1 MTETGQ
7 EPANRRKVAIRE
19 HGDKFAG
26 ERRSWVRR
34 TGYFHDSDAD
44 YMRFLVPE
52 NARVLDIGC
61 GTGDL
66 LAALKPSHG
75 VGVDISPGMI
85 RVADECHPDL
95 TFIEGDIEDPTT
107 LKAIAGEP
115 FDFIV
120 LSDTIGVL
128 SDIQRTLESLTGLCH
143 PDTRIIVSYYNYAW
157 SPILKLLQLLGL
169 KMPQVELNY
178 LPPADT
184 AHMMDLAGFEMVKQE
199 WRTLLPVRLFGLGP
213 LINRYLG
220 SMPYIRRLGLRNF
233 SVARPM
239 ALAPLPPQTVSVI
252 IPCRNEKGN
261 VEQALK
267 RLPKFGKDLE
277 VVFIEG
283 HSQDGSY
290 EEIERVAEAYKDK
303 IKIQYAR
310 QDGVGK
316 GDAMRKGYALAT
328 GEVLM
333 ILDGDLTVPPEDMP
347 KFYNALIRGD
357 GNFINGSRMVYPME
371 DDAMRFL
378 NLIANAV
385 FAWIFSW
392 LLNERVTDTLCGTK
406 VFTKAHY
413 DRIEAGRAYFGDFDP
428 FGDFDLIFGAS
439 KQNLKIID
447 MPIRYANRTYGET
460 QISRFRHGVLLIRMV
475 VFAFRKLKPA

>member
-1 MTETGQ
+1 MTIAGDK
-7 EPANRRKVAIRE
+7 PSNRRKTAILE
-19 HGDKFAG
+19 HADKYAS
-26 ERRSWVRR
+26 ERRSWIQR
-34 TGYFHDSDAD
+34 TDYFHEAD
-44 YMRFLVPE
+44 TEYMRFLVPE

-61 GTGDL
+61 GAGDL

-75 VGVDISPGMI
+75 VGVDISPAMI
-85 RVADECHPDL
+85 KIAQNSHPDL
-95 TFIEGDIEDPTT
+95 TFVTGDIENPAVIKT
-107 LKAIAGEP
+107 LEGEP

-128 SDIQRTLESLTGLCH
+128 DDIQRALQSLVGLCH
-143 PDTRIIVSYYNYAW
+143 PDTRVIVSYYNYAW
-157 SPILKLLQLLGL
+157 SPILKLLERLKL

-184 AHMMDLAGFEMVKQE
+184 AHIMDLAGFQLVKQE
-199 WRTLLPVRLFGLGP
+199 WRTLLPMKLLGLGP
-213 LINRYLG
+213 LINRYIG
-220 SMPYIRRLGLRNF
+220 SLPYLRRLGVRNF
-233 SVARPM
+233 TVARPM
-239 ALAPLPPQTVSVI
+239 SIAPLPPQTVSVI

-261 VEQALK
+261 VEAALM

-283 HSQDGSY
+283 HSQDGSF
-290 EEIERVAEAYKDK
+290 EEIERVAEAYKDQFN
-303 IKIQYAR
+303 IQFAR

-316 GDAMRKGYALAT
+316 GDAMRKGYAMAT

-333 ILDGDLTVPPEDMP
+333 ILDGDLTVPPEDLP
-347 KFYNALIRGD
+347 KFYDALVSGN

-371 DDAMRFL
+371 DAAMRFL

-392 LLNERVTDTLCGTK
+392 LLNERITDTLCGTK

-413 DRIEAGRAYFGDFDP
+413 KRIEEGRSYFGDFDP

-447 MPIRYANRTYGET
+447 MPIRYASRTYGET
-460 QISRFRHGVLLIRMV
+460 QISRFRHGVLLLRMV
-475 VFAFRKLKPA
+475 VFAFRKLKPS